1 MANRFGEEKD
11 VDIRADD
18 PVRPEWERDAKQAA
32 ELAEDAGMLAEDA
45 GMKAGQAVGKA
56 AGEASRKLRR
66 ATDRATAAY
75 ERTAEGASHA
85 YRSVREYALD
95 HPGTAVAVT
104 FGAGVVCGMSFAR
117 RRAIDEYR
125 LGMVPTIAIAL
136 ASAVLDVFS
145 TRR

>member
-18 PVRPEWERDAKQAA
+18 PARPEWERDAKQVA
-32 ELAEDAGMLAEDA
+32 ELAEDAGV
-45 GMKAGQAVGKA
+45 KAGQAVGKA
-56 AGEASRKLRR
+56 VGEASRKVRR

-117 RRAIDEYR
+117 RRVIDEYR
-125 LGMVPTIAIAL
+125 HGIVPTIAIAL

>member
-18 PVRPEWERDAKQAA
+18 PARPEWERDAKQAA
-32 ELAEDAGMLAEDA
+32 ELAEDAGV
-45 GMKAGQAVGKA
+45 KAGQAVGKA
-56 AGEASRKLRR
+56 AAEASRKLRG

-117 RRAIDEYR
+117 RRTIDAYR
-125 LGMVPTIAIAL
+125 HGIVPTIAIAL
-136 ASAVLDVFS
+136 ASAVLEVFS